1 MLRSR
6 ESIRLSL
13 LKRGKDGN
21 VRTIRFF
28 DEQMQ
33 MEREKQNY
41 DFENVQSQLDKALG
55 QSTRMQKERET
66 IQLEVDRLQDKYE
79 KAQVSALSVTQR
91 SIPLHR
97 RRYICSF
104 FFTPTDDNATAAE
117 GERRVPRG
125 NGQTAR
131 EDRVP
136 AESNSED
143 ATGQGERIVG
153 ARIGEG
159 EMGEGSQLPSKVNRK
174 SADKGSAY
182 ERNVILGG
190 LVSRSS
196 SGTTLSPR
204 SRS

>member
-6 ESIRLSL
+6 ESMRLSL

-79 KAQVSALSVTQR
+79 KAQVSALSVTTID
-91 SIPLHR
+91 STTSSSLHL
-97 RRYICSF
+97 F
-104 FFTPTDDNATAAE
+104 FFFHTD
-117 GERRVPRG
+117 R
-125 NGQTAR
+125 
-131 EDRVP
+131 
-136 AESNSED
+136 
-143 ATGQGERIVG
+143 
-153 ARIGEG
+153 
-159 EMGEGSQLPSKVNRK
+159 
-174 SADKGSAY
+174 
-182 ERNVILGG
+182 
-190 LVSRSS
+190 
-196 SGTTLSPR
+196 
-204 SRS
+204 